1 MEENKKVDS
10 WEEEYAS
17 FCSAPHTKVNEL
29 LSDDIA
35 STVRQDLDPSA
46 WSVFSKVA
54 LVHAVVG
61 SLTLLICPQFGFSLT
76 SSHGLMHFLMKYGDT
91 ACMLG
96 CGALFTGLSVLA
108 VSLALRPE
116 EVCVLKKTEVLQFA
130 VLASLS
136 LGAFICLG
144 ASIVA
149 SLGLV
154 WALGSILGG
163 ALTLEIGWAYRRF
176 TARRGL
182 SRIPKTGGFAG

>member
-1 MEENKKVDS
+1 MGNRQNMDS
-10 WEEEYAS
+10 WQKEFSE
-17 FCSAPHTKVNEL
+17 FCSTAPAEIKEH
-29 LSDDIA
+29 LSAGLVAD
-35 STVRQDLDPSA
+35 VRRDLNPSA

-54 LVHAVVG
+54 LVHAIVG
-61 SLTLLICPQFGFSLT
+61 SLTLLICPQFGFSFT
-76 SSHGLMHFLMKYGDT
+76 SSHGLMPYLMKYGESV
-91 ACMLG
+91 CMLG

-116 EVCVLKKTEVLQFA
+116 EVRVLKQTEVLQLA

-163 ALTLEIGWAYRRF
+163 ALSLELGWAYRRF
-176 TARRGL
+176 AAHRSL
-182 SRIPKTGGFAG
+182 S